1 VTESTIPNCK
11 LLFSHANGLLMIK
24 TEFKIIFQDL
34 INNTVIKEFTPL
46 LDNKVYYFETVNAL
60 PNENLEFSVFELS

>member
-1 VTESTIPNCK
+1 
-11 LLFSHANGLLMIK
+11 MIK

-34 INNTVIKEFTPL
+34 INNTVIKEFNPL

-60 PNENLEFSVFELS
+60 PNENLEFTVFELS